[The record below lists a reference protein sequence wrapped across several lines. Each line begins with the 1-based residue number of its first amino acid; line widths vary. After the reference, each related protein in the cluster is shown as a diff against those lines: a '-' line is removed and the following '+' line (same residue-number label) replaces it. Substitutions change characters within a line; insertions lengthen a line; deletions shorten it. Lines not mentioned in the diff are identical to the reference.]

1 LQVVDL
7 QNSEEFQALDV
18 ELLSIAPDP
27 PEAWRDAADDYGIDE
42 ATLVL
47 SDVENDT
54 ANAYDVMR
62 WKAAT
67 GEPGHT
73 FILVDERGKIA
84 WIRDYGALEHGGIMY
99 VAPDEIVRL
108 VAPLVP
114 RLGDTG

>member
-1 LQVVDL
+1 MQVVDL

-27 PEAWRDAADDYGIDE
+27 PEAWRDAAEDYGIEE

-47 SDVENDT
+47 SDIENDT
-54 ANAYDVMR
+54 ADAYDVMR
-62 WKAAT
+62 WQAAT

-73 FILVDERGKIA
+73 FILVDDRGKIA
-84 WIRDYGALEHGGIMY
+84 LIKDYGALENGGIMY

-108 VAPLVP
+108 IAPLVP
-114 RLGDTG
+114 AAAAMG

>member
-1 LQVVDL
+1 MQVVDL

-18 ELLSIAPDP
+18 ELLSIAPDT
-27 PEAWRDAADDYGIDE
+27 PEAWRDAAEDYGIDE

-47 SDVENDT
+47 SDIENDT

-62 WKAAT
+62 WQAAT

-73 FILVDERGKIA
+73 FILVDDRGKIA
-84 WIRDYGALEHGGIMY
+84 WIKDYGALEHGGIMY

-108 VAPLVP
+108 IAPLVP
-114 RLGDTG
+114 AAAAMG